1 MLGGPGESELGVFE
15 ACLRGA
21 LGGGWVGAVS
31 SRVQKGTLPGDRPSA
46 LAMASI
52 TGQVCWP
59 RNIARRRGTGYTEK
73 SKGPCDG
80 WLLSRLLAV
89 AY

>member
-1 MLGGPGESELGVFE
+1 MLGGPRGSELGVFE
-15 ACLRGA
+15 ACLRVA
-21 LGGGWVGAVS
+21 CGGWREGVVS
-31 SRVQKGTLPGDRPSA
+31 GPVPGDRPSSA
-46 LAMASI
+46 LPMASI
-52 TGQVCWP
+52 PQQACLS

-80 WLLSRLLAV
+80 WLLSGLLAV